1 MPKKK
6 VDSRVRTLIEN
17 CVKTRQR
24 SLFVVVG
31 DRGKYQVVNL
41 HYMLTKAQVKTKPSV
56 LWCYD
61 KELGFSTCV
70 PSSQQ
75 PVKRR
80 CAEVVSTLHFPQAP
94 AKAHAA
100 GEADAGQGGVERGH
114 R

>member
-17 CVKTRQR
+17 CVKTKQR

-56 LWCYD
+56 LWCYN
-61 KELGFSTCV
+61 KELGFSTWV
-70 PSSQQ
+70 LRLLRRRRSRM
-75 PVKRR
+75 PVRK
-80 CAEVVSTLHFPQAP
+80 LHIHLPFSDTGKSA
-94 AKAHAA
+94 
-100 GEADAGQGGVERGH
+100 
-114 R
+114 